1 LEPKLCNKEHHCA
14 HCGDKLIHQ
23 FHRGEHES
31 SSALGQLIHDK
42 VTGKTSIVDADYQ
55 IISNAIEVREGQIH
69 QLHFSSDLPRLRVIE
84 HKKLGGSLSRS
95 QKWVMPLWRDLIQ
108 IGARMGIVSKQSG
121 VVLIEGDPPFD
132 EIRMTHYIDEFGT
145 TKTVRG
151 SREQFIN
158 WMGGPR

>member
-1 LEPKLCNKEHHCA
+1 MCNKEHHCA